1 MRRCVLAFLLQLGLL
16 NILLTA
22 ASPEKFSI
30 MAWNSTN
37 GSSGFPRLESK
48 SLFAGMKECGFTC
61 AGFVAP
67 SQLDDVWAAGL
78 YAYVMDPRCYQ
89 YNWNEFD
96 AETAR
101 KNFRELA
108 AETKDHPAVIGYYL
122 RDEPSTA
129 NFKGLAEM
137 SAIVREF
144 APGKIPYINLFPNY
158 VDKEAIQCSY
168 REHVERFIESCKPS
182 YLSYDF
188 YGIFTDK
195 HPEVKKNPSYVRPGM
210 WENLALFRELSQK
223 HRIPFWVINLTT
235 SHWGFRVPTPADL
248 SFQAYSALAYGA
260 RGLGH
265 FTYITPALSDF
276 YIGPVAV
283 DGAKNPVWYD
293 VAALNKQLLALG
305 PLIEQLESTA
315 VYHFPVDQPGQEKPT
330 AKSLIA
336 KISGGRF
343 VVGDFT
349 APADGG
355 RYAMIVNCDLVN
367 PVTPAITFRGDREKV
382 KMVSL
387 GNPSERQPYQR
398 GAKLGPGGAMLLK
411 MEN

>member
-1 MRRCVLAFLLQLGLL
+1 
-16 NILLTA
+16 
-22 ASPEKFSI
+22 
-30 MAWNSTN
+30 
-37 GSSGFPRLESK
+37 
-48 SLFAGMKECGFTC
+48 MKECGFTC

-78 YAYVMDPRCYQ
+78 RAYVRDPRGYQ
-89 YNWNEFD
+89 YNWDEFD

-101 KNFRELA
+101 KNFKELA
-108 AETKDHPAVIGYYL
+108 EETKDHPAVIGYYL
-122 RDEPSTA
+122 CDEPSSS

-158 VDKEAIQCSY
+158 VNKKVIQCNY
-168 REHVERFIESCKPS
+168 HEYVEKFIESCRPP

-195 HPEVKKNPSYVRPGM
+195 HPATKKDPSYIRPGM
-210 WENLALFRELSQK
+210 WENLALFRELSLK
-223 HRIPFWVINLTT
+223 HNIPFWVINLAT

-283 DGAKNPVWYD
+283 DNSKNPVWYD

-305 PLIEQLESTA
+305 PLVEQLKSTA
-315 VYHFPVDQPGQEKPT
+315 VYHFPANQAGQEKPT
-330 AKSLIA
+330 DESLIA
-336 KISGGRF
+336 EISGGRF

-349 APADGG
+349 VPADGR

-367 PVTPAITFRGDREKV
+367 TVSPTITFRDDMKKV
-382 KMVSL
+382 KTVSL
-387 GNPSERQPYQR
+387 ENPNELQAYRQNTR
-398 GAKLGPGGAMLLK
+398 LGAGRVMLLK
-411 MEN
+411 IEN